1 VVSHSP
7 EFRSIHQYYTAREK
21 NPLKKMQSLI
31 AVACKLIRYQRSGSG
46 HKQAAGSL
54 MGSDERRSSLFKNSS
69 YCRSLFLID
78 FQYTILQAVSVPY
91 RSDSRQ
97 NPAWSAAWTGH
108 LQHNLMRVEWDN
120 EGGTEMSLR
129 FIHQIT
135 EAEAFNTICNLGS
148 MAMTGF
154 YFSND

>member
-1 VVSHSP
+1 
-7 EFRSIHQYYTAREK
+7 
-21 NPLKKMQSLI
+21 
-31 AVACKLIRYQRSGSG
+31 
-46 HKQAAGSL
+46 

-120 EGGTEMSLR
+120 EGGTEMTLR
-129 FIHQIT
+129 FNHQIT
-135 EAEAFNTICNLGS
+135 ETVQAGRAETVLNYPALPDASYAVPTPC
-148 MAMTGF
+148 
-154 YFSND
+154 